1 MLTIPCLKLR
11 LCTNNKTMTTK
22 NAGDLLAAMRMRWY
36 DTGRI
41 AQWSTSGASLK
52 ATGCDHWFECLRHIS
67 PAATIGDEFV
77 ETMQNTNNT
86 QLLTNN

>member
-1 MLTIPCLKLR
+1 MIVV
-11 LCTNNKTMTTK
+11 NNKIDETK
-22 NAGDLLAAMRMRWY
+22 NAGKSRTISMAMVMQQYNVR
-36 DTGRI
+36 RI
-41 AQWSTSGASLK
+41 ARWSTSGASLK